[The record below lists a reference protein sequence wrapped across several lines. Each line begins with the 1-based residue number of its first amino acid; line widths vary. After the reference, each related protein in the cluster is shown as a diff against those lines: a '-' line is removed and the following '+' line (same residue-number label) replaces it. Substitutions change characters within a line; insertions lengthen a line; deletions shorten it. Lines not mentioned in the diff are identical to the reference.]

1 MGIRARPRG
10 MNGQHTP
17 SMRKNRHVRP
27 GGASWTAGPPASSPR
42 LIQPDRV
49 PHEIGDGLIY
59 PNDEQPDSGSAT
71 AVVLTG
77 AAMALP
83 RSQPPCLGTVL
94 VLILLSGSPPAA
106 GAQTPGAP
114 PIHARVRVDLHSTER
129 SLLRRPVAQPIVGT
143 LVGLRGDTLLLA
155 VADGAEPLRVPQTAT
170 SAIHVTRGRIGRF
183 ESGLRRALVPA
194 VASAVAGALVASLR
208 RDDDRPSAGE
218 AAWSAARR
226 TAAFTFATGF
236 IRPRER
242 WRRASLPVPPPL
254 ISAQG
259 TAPDARSPS
268 AAGAGQ

>member
-1 MGIRARPRG
+1 MSAVPL
-10 MNGQHTP
+10 
-17 SMRKNRHVRP
+17 
-27 GGASWTAGPPASSPR
+27 AGSPR
-42 LIQPDRV
+42 LTEPDRIPHATRGGLIHQNNEQPDR
-49 PHEIGDGLIY
+49 
-59 PNDEQPDSGSAT
+59 GSAT

-77 AAMALP
+77 AAAALSHS
-83 RSQPPCLGTVL
+83 RPPCLGIML
-94 VLILLSGSPPAA
+94 VLILLSGSPAAA

-114 PIHARVRVDLHSTER
+114 PIQARIRVDLHSTER

-155 VADGAEPLRVPQTAT
+155 VADGAEPLRVPQTAI

-183 ESGLRRALVPA
+183 ESGLRRALIPT

-242 WRRASLPVPPPL
+242 WRRASLPVPFPA

-259 TAPDARSPS
+259 TASDARSPS
-268 AAGAGQ
+268 AAGAVPFCPRATAHPCSSAGGG